1 MKLINSNDEHNI
13 NYIDK
18 RKSYDK
24 YSENKH
30 KDSRTSKNP
39 TSYSNIQK

>member
-24 YSENKH
+24 HS
-30 KDSRTSKNP
+30 DQQT
-39 TSYSNIQK
+39 